1 MHGMSTI
8 PPINVLTQLNVNG
21 PTYSIPTLCAT
32 NALPHMIA
40 ANNNNNIPFICF
52 FFIPF
57 NPSFSFTYIF
67 LFYYVRFLYAS
78 KRKRRNISCNLV
90 FIGLSVYLQ
99 IPKSFIPSHF
109 LLLLICFLT
118 SFQEQQILE

>member
-1 MHGMSTI
+1 MSTI

-52 FFIPF
+52 SSYRSILLFHSHIFFILLR
-57 NPSFSFTYIF
+57 S
-67 LFYYVRFLYAS
+67 FLYAS

-118 SFQEQQILE
+118 SFQEQQMLE